1 MRCITTA
8 FVLLMLFVAPSS
20 AGLPSGAEFSSLE
33 SISRWI
39 GNYRAKPNPGRVP
52 AAVQAMSQFGVFKEP
67 EGSGVYIGFIAGV
80 LGANPDRAEELI
92 GKMLPMA
99 TADEWVIVRA
109 IAYSGHHDWQRWL
122 RKFGDRL
129 PSRKVMID
137 KYLAGKLP
145 TLDEI
150 ALEKRKP
157 TLWDYAR
164 GYFVT
169 DAKASAAH
177 ETTFDRSPE
186 LLDTLWGYYF
196 GTGSAKPIERMIT
209 FLPWSVERDSVDK
222 LTIGNMTKYTLASNA
237 ARDAELLAILKG
249 ESKTVPKKTAS
260 VLNEVIEAAETM
272 ETTRLRKDALAAI
285 EELKRKGPASKR
297 DISTWGQVGQGAF
310 ALGCIVA
317 ATTGHVEL
325 GLPCIIGGAASS
337 AALNFWNTQ

>member
-1 MRCITTA
+1 
-8 FVLLMLFVAPSS
+8 
-20 AGLPSGAEFSSLE
+20 
-33 SISRWI
+33 
-39 GNYRAKPNPGRVP
+39 
-52 AAVQAMSQFGVFKEP
+52 
-67 EGSGVYIGFIAGV
+67 
-80 LGANPDRAEELI
+80 
-92 GKMLPMA
+92 MLPIA

-122 RKFGDRL
+122 RKFAERL

-137 KYLAGKLP
+137 KYLAGKQP

-150 ALEKRKP
+150 ALVKINP
-157 TLWDYAR
+157 TLWYYAR
-164 GYFVT
+164 GFFVT
-169 DAKASAAH
+169 VAMACAAN
-177 ETTFDRSPE
+177 ERTFDRSPE
-186 LLDTLWGYYF
+186 LLDTLWGCYF

-237 ARDAELLAILKG
+237 ARDAELLAILKR
-249 ESKTVPKKTAS
+249 ESKTAPKKTAS

-272 ETTRLRKDALAAI
+272 ETTQLRKDALAAI

-297 DISTWGQVGQGAF
+297 DISTWGQIGKGAL

-325 GLPCIIGGAASS
+325 GLPCIIGGAASA

>member
-1 MRCITTA
+1 MTAPLIAASATADCRAPARERGATLARKIGGDMRCITTA
-8 FVLLMLFVAPSS
+8 FVLLMLFVAASS
-20 AGLPSGAEFSSLE
+20 AAL
-33 SISRWI
+33 
-39 GNYRAKPNPGRVP
+39 
-52 AAVQAMSQFGVFKEP
+52 GVFKEP
-67 EGSGVYIGFIAGV
+67 EGAGVYIGFIAGV

-169 DAKASAAH
+169 DAKASVS
-177 ETTFDRSPE
+177 RSTDP
-186 LLDTLWGYYF
+186 
-196 GTGSAKPIERMIT
+196 RQ
-209 FLPWSVERDSVDK
+209 
-222 LTIGNMTKYTLASNA
+222 
-237 ARDAELLAILKG
+237 
-249 ESKTVPKKTAS
+249 
-260 VLNEVIEAAETM
+260 
-272 ETTRLRKDALAAI
+272 
-285 EELKRKGPASKR
+285 KR
-297 DISTWGQVGQGAF
+297 DH
-310 ALGCIVA
+310 ALDRPL
-317 ATTGHVEL
+317 AT
-325 GLPCIIGGAASS
+325 
-337 AALNFWNTQ
+337 